1 MCGQIPVVFHFLH
14 AVLIAHYD
22 QQNALALDEHAS
34 QIIVFE
40 KCPLDQSLQ
49 VTSYKLQVTSLL
61 LSDAQNDTG
70 SDWALKFLGQE
81 PTIA

>member
-49 VTSYKLQVTSLL
+49 VTSYKLQVFYCQMHRMT
-61 LSDAQNDTG
+61 QGQTG
-70 SDWALKFLGQE
+70 H
-81 PTIA
+81 